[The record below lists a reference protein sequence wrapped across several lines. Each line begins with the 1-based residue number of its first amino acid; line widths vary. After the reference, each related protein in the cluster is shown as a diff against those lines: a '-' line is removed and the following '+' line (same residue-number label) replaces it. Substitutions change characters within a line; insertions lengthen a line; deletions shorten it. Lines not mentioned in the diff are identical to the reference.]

1 MQKYGVNRQVLGLNE
16 ILKIEPALKSFGSHI
31 VGGTYT
37 DSDESGDARLFTQ
50 KLAELCAARGAE
62 FLYGHDVLALNMSKN
77 TIKWENA

>member
-1 MQKYGVNRQVLGLNE
+1 MQKYGVNRQVLVRNA
-16 ILKIEPALKSFGSHI
+16 ILKIEPALTSFASHI

-37 DSDESGDARLFTQ
+37 GSDESGDARAFTQ
-50 KLAELCAARGAE
+50 KLTVLCAARGAE